1 MASCEPAARAA
12 LRLWLGFGAMCLG
25 MFMAILDIQI
35 VASSLTTIG
44 DALDLSKSQLGW
56 IQTSYLMAEV
66 IAIPLS
72 GLLTRGFSLRWMFA
86 AATFAFTLASIG
98 CAFSSSLGTLIVC
111 RVAQGLFGGM
121 LIPAV
126 FTAVFTLV
134 PERHRLRATT
144 LAGVFALLAP
154 TFGPVVGG
162 YLTQTQSWH
171 WIFLINIAP
180 GLAVTVLVA
189 AYVRADPPDR
199 TALRCLDL
207 FGLASFASS
216 LALLELLLN
225 EGPDHHWQG
234 NFIVVTLTACI
245 LSGALGIWRCL
256 TATHPFVDLKRFGNI
271 CFAAGCI
278 FSFVLGLGLFGSI
291 FIMSLFL
298 GLVREHSPLIIG
310 EILMVTGMAQLLTAP
325 LSAWAETRA
334 APRLLTLL
342 GFGLFGAG
350 LLANGFLTPQSDFA
364 ALFWP
369 QALRGGALM
378 FCLLPATRLALDI
391 WPAAQVPEASALF
404 NLVRNLGGAI
414 GIALIDTMVDERAG
428 AHVARLVARLQA
440 GDPVTA
446 RFVGLPVALFHNQPM
461 APVDTMT
468 RMMITP
474 LIERAALTQV
484 LNEAWIALAILFA
497 VSLLALPLM
506 ARVRSVRPPVPRSWP
521 KGPWRAADQE
531 HRA

>member
-1 MASCEPAARAA
+1 MPPPDLTARHTGH
-12 LRLWLGFGAMCLG
+12 LWLGFGAMCVG
-25 MFMAILDIQI
+25 MFMAILDIQV

-44 DALDLSKSQLGW
+44 DALGLSKSQLGW

-66 IAIPLS
+66 IAIPLTS
-72 GLLTRGFSLRWMFA
+72 LLTRGFSLRWLFA
-86 AATFAFTLASIG
+86 AATCAFTLASIG
-98 CAFSSSLGTLIVC
+98 CALSGSIGALLAF
-111 RVAQGLFGGM
+111 RVAQGFFGGM

-126 FTAVFTLV
+126 FTAVFTLM
-134 PERHRLRATT
+134 PERDRLRATT
-144 LAGVFALLAP
+144 IAGLFALLAP
-154 TFGPVVGG
+154 TLGPVVGG

-171 WIFLINIAP
+171 WIFFINVVP
-180 GLAVTVLVA
+180 GLAVTALVA
-189 AYVRADPPDR
+189 NYVHAGAPDR
-199 TALRCLDL
+199 TALRRLDL
-207 FGLASFASS
+207 FGLVSFATS

-225 EGPDHHWQG
+225 EGPSRHWQG
-234 NFIVVTLTACI
+234 NFVAVTIVACI

-271 CFAAGCI
+271 GFAAACI

-310 EILMVTGMAQLLTAP
+310 EILMVTGVAQLLTAP

-334 APRLLTLL
+334 APRLLTML

-350 LLANGFLTPQSDFA
+350 LLANGFVTPQSDFA
-364 ALFWP
+364 ALLWP

-378 FCLLPATRLALDI
+378 LCLLPTARLALDI

-404 NLVRNLGGAI
+404 NLLRNLGGAI
-414 GIALIDTMVDERAG
+414 GIALIDTMVQERARG
-428 AHVARLVARLQA
+428 HVATVVARLQA

-446 RFVGLPVALFHNQPM
+446 RWVGLPVALFHNRPM
-461 APVDTMT
+461 GPVDDMT
-468 RMMITP
+468 RIMVTP

-497 VSLLALPLM
+497 LSLLALPLM
-506 ARVRSVRPPVPRSWP
+506 GRLKVKPGSSARP
-521 KGPWRAADQE
+521 Q
-531 HRA
+531 